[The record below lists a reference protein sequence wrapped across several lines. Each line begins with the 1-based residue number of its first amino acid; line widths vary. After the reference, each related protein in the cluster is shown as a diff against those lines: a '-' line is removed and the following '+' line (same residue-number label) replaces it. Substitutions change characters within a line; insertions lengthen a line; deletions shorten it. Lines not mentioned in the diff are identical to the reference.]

1 MPFLS
6 TSKTRSERY
15 DVVVVGSGAAGGMA
29 AYVLAKA
36 GAKVLML
43 EAGRKYEP
51 GTETPMFQS
60 FADAPLR
67 GASFPDKPYGFFD
80 AMIGGWVVPGE
91 PYMVNKAGAWTEGEV
106 QNRTRTDQNWM
117 WWRARMLGGRTNHW
131 GRVSLRMGP
140 LDFKPRSTDG
150 LGFDWPIDYEDVAP
164 YYDRTEQIVG
174 VFGTKEGIE
183 NNPDSDFF
191 QPPPNPRAYELLIQ
205 RGAKKLGLP
214 VIPSRM
220 AILTK
225 PLPGRAPCFYATPC
239 GRGCAIGAAFQST
252 TSLIPLALETGNLD
266 VLPNAM
272 AREIT
277 LDGKG
282 RANGVRFI
290 DKLTGKE
297 EHVRAR
303 AVVLGASACETARI
317 LLNTRPASFAQ
328 GLGNST
334 GHLGQWL
341 TDSTGSGLGGR
352 IPALENLPLHNED
365 GVSTMHLYSPWTS
378 ERQRAATKEGVPRGY
393 YVGWGGGRTM
403 PGLGTVSGGLAL
415 AGDVYG
421 SKLKA
426 EARRY
431 YGTFVDLHARGEM
444 IPNERSFC
452 ELDPVKK
459 DKWGIPV
466 LRFHFEWSDAEIKQI
481 EHQQRT
487 FAALIEAA
495 GGIPN
500 TPATDGRKAMTAGG
514 SVNHELGVTRMSAR
528 REDGVTNGFGQLW
541 DCPNVLVADGGTFV
555 SNPYK
560 NPTLTIMALAWR
572 GCERLMT
579 GIKDGAIAT
588 PA

>member
-1 MPFLS
+1 VPFLS

-29 AYVLAKA
+29 AYALAKA

-43 EAGRKYEP
+43 EAGRKYDP
-51 GTETPMFQS
+51 GTETPMFQT

-67 GASFPDKPYGFFD
+67 GANFPEKPNGYFD
-80 AMIGGWVVPGE
+80 ATIGGWVVPGE
-91 PYMVNKAGAWTEGEV
+91 PYMVNKGGAWAEGAV

-140 LDFKPRSTDG
+140 LDFKSKTTDG
-150 LGFDWPIDYEDVAP
+150 LGFDWPISYDEVAP

-174 VFGTKEGIE
+174 IFGTKEGID

-191 QPPPNPRAYELLIQ
+191 QPAPRPRAYELLIQ

-214 VIPSRM
+214 VIPARM

-239 GRGCAIGAAFQST
+239 GRGCSIGAAFQST
-252 TSLIPLALETGNLD
+252 TSFIPMAIETGNLD
-266 VLPNAM
+266 VLPDAM

-277 LDGKG
+277 LDAQG

-290 DKLTGKE
+290 DKATGKD
-297 EHVRAR
+297 EHVSAR

-317 LLNTRPASFAQ
+317 LLNTRPSSFAQ

-334 GHLGQWL
+334 GHLGRWL
-341 TDSTGSGLGGR
+341 TDSTGSSLGGR

-365 GVSTMHLYSPWTS
+365 GVSTMHLYLPWTP
-378 ERQRAATKEGVPRGY
+378 ERQKSATKDGVPRGY
-393 YVGWGGGRTM
+393 YVAWSGGRTM
-403 PGLGTVSGGLAL
+403 PGLGTVGAGLAL

-421 SKLKA
+421 SKLKT

-444 IPNERSFC
+444 IPNEQSFC
-452 ELDPVKK
+452 ELDPTKK

-466 LRFHFEWSDAEIKQI
+466 LRFHFEWADAEIKQV
-481 EHQQRT
+481 EHQQKT

-500 TPATDGRKAMTAGG
+500 APAKDARKVMTAGG

-555 SNPYK
+555 SNPFK

-572 GCERLMT
+572 GCDQLLAGM
-579 GIKDGAIAT
+579 KDGSISA